1 MTSSAL
7 PRFARLEA
15 RITPDIHAMLKRAA
29 EIEGRSLTDFVVSAA
44 AAAARSALERENSIR
59 LSQDD
64 QKAFVESLI
73 NPKSDSAPAIERAK
87 ANYAR
92 LIAK

>member
-7 PRFARLEA
+7 PRLARLEA
-15 RITPDIHAMLKRAA
+15 RIAPDIHAMLKRAA

-44 AAAARSALERENSIR
+44 AAAARLALESEHIIR
-59 LSQDD
+59 LSRDD

-73 NPKSDSAPAIERAK
+73 SPNLLSVPAIERAK
-87 ANYAR
+87 INHER

>member
-7 PRFARLEA
+7 PRLARLEA
-15 RITPDIHAMLKRAA
+15 RIAPDIHAMLKRAA

-44 AAAARSALERENSIR
+44 AAAARSALESEHIIR
-59 LSQDD
+59 LSRDD

-73 NPKSDSAPAIERAK
+73 SPNLSSVPAIERAK
-87 ANYAR
+87 IHHER

>member
-7 PRFARLEA
+7 PRLARLEA
-15 RITPDIHAMLKRAA
+15 RIAPDIHAMLKRAA

-44 AAAARSALERENSIR
+44 AAAARSALESEHIIR
-59 LSQDD
+59 LSRDD

-73 NPKSDSAPAIERAK
+73 SPNLSSGPAIERAK
-87 ANYAR
+87 INHER

>member
-1 MTSSAL
+1 MTSSGL
-7 PRFARLEA
+7 PRLARLEA

-44 AAAARSALERENSIR
+44 AAAARSALESEHIIR
-59 LSQDD
+59 LSRDD
-64 QKAFVESLI
+64 QKAFVENLI
-73 NPKSDSAPAIERAK
+73 SPDLSPLPSTERAK
-87 ANYAR
+87 ANHER

>member
-7 PRFARLEA
+7 PRLARLEA
-15 RITPDIHAMLKRAA
+15 RIAPDIHAMLKRAA

-44 AAAARSALERENSIR
+44 AAAARSALESEHIIR
-59 LSQDD
+59 LSRDD

-73 NPKSDSAPAIERAK
+73 SPNLSSVPAIERAK
-87 ANYAR
+87 INHER

>member
-7 PRFARLEA
+7 PRLARLEA
-15 RITPDIHAMLKRAA
+15 RIAPDIHAMLKRAA

-44 AAAARSALERENSIR
+44 AAAARSALESDHIIR
-59 LSQDD
+59 LSRDD

-73 NPKSDSAPAIERAK
+73 SPNLSSVPAIERAK
-87 ANYAR
+87 INHER

>member
-7 PRFARLEA
+7 PRLARLEA
-15 RITPDIHAMLKRAA
+15 RIAPDIHAMLKRAA

-44 AAAARSALERENSIR
+44 AAAARSALESEHIIR
-59 LSQDD
+59 LSRDD

-73 NPKSDSAPAIERAK
+73 SPNPSSVPAIERAK
-87 ANYAR
+87 INHER